1 MCVCRGGAANFNMVR
16 PESGYG
22 LAYTLVL
29 SGAGLSTSMSFLRVK
44 INKKNGKCMK
54 NCIFSKKCVVHILC
68 IGLFRACRK
77 KQRIFFF
84 LFQGTLNYLTA
95 NSTCTCNVITVKSV
109 LRHCGMHAHSRLSLL
124 ARSFISN
131 MKQI

>member
-16 PESGYG
+16 PESGYD

-44 INKKNGKCMK
+44 TNKKNQCMK

-77 KQRIFFF
+77 KKEKKI
-84 LFQGTLNYLTA
+84 
-95 NSTCTCNVITVKSV
+95 
-109 LRHCGMHAHSRLSLL
+109 
-124 ARSFISN
+124 
-131 MKQI
+131 